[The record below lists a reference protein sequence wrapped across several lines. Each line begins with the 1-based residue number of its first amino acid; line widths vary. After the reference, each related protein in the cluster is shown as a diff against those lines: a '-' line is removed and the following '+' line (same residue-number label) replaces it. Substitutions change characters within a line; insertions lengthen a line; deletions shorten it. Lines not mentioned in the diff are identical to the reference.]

1 MSKKHKP
8 RFGLKFRGGTILFKI
23 WNRGIPFV
31 SQALGGV
38 VLLGL
43 GTGWA
48 AVDAKSNGAYRAS
61 LEARLKTLEDKKAE
75 LEATPGTLDKQRQY
89 QSRIETLKAKLGQA
103 VLPFQLPAAPA
114 EEAPAKPVSPG
125 AGVQDVDYFH
135 DHSQIVAVDKMI
147 QEKGGIRPQ
156 STWDEPLV
164 RTNHRAVS
172 KPPAHGVVLDGDQG
186 PPLENVA
193 TLMALPPVATS
204 VSAESTLAT
213 GGSGLGTFGAASAGT
228 LAPVSPSLQGGMPP
242 SPPPAAAPVGVTS
255 PSPWASAVPSESVSP
270 PLAVAPPNPSPP
282 PAGTLPALGMPPATG
297 MGPGVWK
304 QPAEDR
310 DYANKV
316 GWSVAPPAIT
326 MPLIPGPGYGYGPGR
341 PTAYAPPHDGRLSFS
356 PQRLMHLWPVW

>member
-1 MSKKHKP
+1 M
-8 RFGLKFRGGTILFKI
+8 T
-23 WNRGIPFV
+23 FV
-31 SQALGGV
+31 GQALGVV

-43 GTGWA
+43 STGWTA
-48 AVDAKSNGAYRAS
+48 TDAKVNGPYRAS

-89 QSRIETLKAKLGQA
+89 QARIETLKAKLGQA
-103 VLPFQLPAAPA
+103 VLPFQLPAAAA
-114 EEAPAKPVSPG
+114 EEAAAKAVSTGP
-125 AGVQDVDYFH
+125 GVQEVDYFH
-135 DHSQIVAVDKMI
+135 DRSQIVAVDKMI

-172 KPPAHGVVLDGDQG
+172 KPPAHGVLLDGDQG

-204 VSAESTLAT
+204 VSAESTLAARDSALVPA
-213 GGSGLGTFGAASAGT
+213 GPASAVIQQAAVP
-228 LAPVSPSLQGGMPP
+228 LSFQNGMPP
-242 SPPPAAAPVGVTS
+242 SQAPGAQPVGVTS
-255 PSPWASAVPSESVSP
+255 PSPWTSAVPSGSVPSTGVVVP
-270 PLAVAPPNPSPP
+270 QNPFPP
-282 PAGTLPALGMPPATG
+282 PAGTPPAFGVPPATG

-316 GWSVAPPAIT
+316 GWSVPPPPIT

-341 PTAYAPPHDGRLSFS
+341 AAAYAPPHDGRLSFS